1 MGSLRP
7 PEFDVILDGVGKQI
21 HILKDHADLVHQ
33 RFQSVLPDVLSAH
46 SDSTSVHVPEPGNQM
61 AEGGF
66 PAAGGAH
73 DGRGGLIRNTDRDI
87 LKDRLFVIGK
97 GHVVQGDL
105 MGDGSDICPGAVHFR
120 QSLNLVRM
128 VDGAAYHPQDGCG
141 AAGGLNLGEDHKG
154 DNHRHDPIG

>member
-7 PEFDVILDGVGKQI
+7 SELNVVLDGVGKEI

-66 PAAGGAH
+66 PAAGRAY
-73 DGRGGLIRNTDRDI
+73 DGCGGLIRNADGDI
-87 LKDRLFVIGK
+87 LKDGLFVIGK
-97 GHVVQGDL
+97 GHVVQGNF
-105 MGDGSDICPGAVHFR
+105 MGGGS
-120 QSLNLVRM
+120 N
-128 VDGAAYHPQDGCG
+128 
-141 AAGGLNLGEDHKG
+141 
-154 DNHRHDPIG
+154 IGP